1 MKLYFHKDPLGNF
14 GDDLNPWLF
23 ERLLPGVFDGHCY
36 HDPMLRQATGEDNS
50 LFVGIGTLLNN
61 KIPGRPIKAVF
72 GSGAG
77 YGPASKVDQS
87 WNIYCVRGPRTAELL
102 GLPPE
107 KAVTDA
113 AALCRR
119 IDLPEAGQGAHF
131 AFMPHCSTA
140 RYGLWDLICADLNIR
155 YIDPQGT
162 VDDVFSALRSTE
174 ILITEAMHG
183 AILADTLRVPWVPVS
198 TTSGILSLK
207 WQDWCASLNMTYT
220 AWRLP
225 SLWKLKGL
233 TGLTKATISR
243 VKSHLARRALRTV
256 IAKARP
262 QLSNERLLEDR
273 IDQLEA
279 RLDLFRSDF
288 ARGRYAECTADI

>member
-23 ERLLPGVFDGHCY
+23 ERLLPGVFNGHCY
-36 HDPMLRQATGEDNS
+36 HDPALRRAAGKGNP
-50 LFVGIGTLLNN
+50 LFVGIGTLLNHE
-61 KIPGRPIKAVF
+61 IPGRPIKAVF

-119 IDLPEAGQGAHF
+119 MDLPKADGDPRL

-140 RYGLWDLICADLNIR
+140 RYGFWDRICADLNIR
-155 YIDPQGT
+155 YIDPQGS
-162 VDDVFSALRSTE
+162 VDAVFAALQSTPM
-174 ILITEAMHG
+174 LITEAMHG

-198 TTSGILSLK
+198 TTSGILSVK
-207 WQDWCASLNMTYT
+207 WHDWCSSLDMTYSP
-220 AWRLP
+220 WRLP
-225 SLWKLKGL
+225 SLWKPKSMAGL
-233 TGLTKATISR
+233 AKAAIGRIKSR
-243 VKSHLARRALRTV
+243 LARRALRAV
-256 IAKARP
+256 IDKAKP
-262 QLSNERLLEDR
+262 QLSDERLLEDR

-288 ARGRYAECTADI
+288 ARGRYAGCMADT